1 MRQEQ
6 LEDRPH
12 QMHETH
18 EKHRV
23 TLTHGSGNSKE
34 NVGFSEVKK
43 KKGTIEMMGFTS
55 LTKEEII
62 ASSVGNI
69 NTIGYL
75 ILRCLLCLLKKKTY
89 ERSAYIIGTCIC
101 ISSHAFLVFAFCLA
115 DPCPSPITSRFLPFL
130 CKMTKLPHVTCHSF
144 PSIYYII
151 HYQ

>member
-1 MRQEQ
+1 
-6 LEDRPH
+6 
-12 QMHETH
+12 
-18 EKHRV
+18 
-23 TLTHGSGNSKE
+23 
-34 NVGFSEVKK
+34 
-43 KKGTIEMMGFTS
+43 MMGFTS

-144 PSIYYII
+144 PSIYYSLPIVSSKSQPHNATCI
-151 HYQ
+151 LILMCSTLLTLTMYVPFGV